1 VWFGLIFIS
10 TGILLSYG
18 KFLSSDY
25 LFYGAISSEVYQG
38 EFRFTFSD
46 ILVNTKDMTFIVAI
60 FALLKFSRDNF
71 LNRTISNNSEEKR
84 LETEIKVLEHHLD
97 PHVIFN
103 NFNNLYSISINRPD
117 LLSST
122 IKKLKAVLE
131 YLFLE
136 EKGEKVNLKKELQM
150 IENYIGLER
159 LRFGKRLKVTYDVEG
174 NPEDSFIAPLLLYTF
189 IENCFENGA
198 GLDTKEAW
206 VDIRIKYEHRKLL
219 FRAANSLPDNLY
231 SAQHNQYRG
240 VLENSIKRLE
250 MLYPNSH
257 RLTIREKP
265 HEHIV
270 ELQISLL

>member
-1 VWFGLIFIS
+1 MWFGLIFLS

-18 KFLSSDY
+18 KVLSSDY
-25 LFYGAISSEVYQG
+25 LFYGAISSKVYQG
-38 EFRFTFSD
+38 EFNFTLSD

-71 LNRTISNNSEEKR
+71 LNRTLTNNSEEKR

-136 EKGEKVNLKKELQM
+136 EKGEKVNLRKELQM

-159 LRFGKRLKVTYDVEG
+159 LRFGSRLKVSYDMEG
-174 NPEDSFIAPLLLYTF
+174 NPEGAFIAPLLLYTF

-198 GLDTKEAW
+198 GLDTKDAW
-206 VDIRIKYEHRKLL
+206 IDIRIKYEHRNLVFK
-219 FRAANSLPDNLY
+219 AANSLPDNLY
-231 SAQHNQYRG
+231 SAQHTQYRG

-270 ELQISLL
+270 ELLISLS